1 MVGNKVLELQD
12 ASLDQIVT
20 NLKVVTEET
29 NKLTKQIIFVL
40 GFFHIFTLWLVKF
53 ALLWFFTSIFSRYS
67 TLSFTL
73 TSRPGIKMFI
83 RLTAIYLV
91 IGMGACYL

>member
-1 MVGNKVLELQD
+1 MIGNKVLELQD

-20 NLKVVTEET
+20 NLKVNKHT
-29 NKLTKQIIFVL
+29 NKLTEQIIFVL
-40 GFFHIFTLWLVKF
+40 GFFHILTLWLVKF

-73 TSRPGIKMFI
+73 T
-83 RLTAIYLV
+83 
-91 IGMGACYL
+91 